1 MNITTKKYSDM
12 VDKASPKSR
21 IGINC
26 LNAFLAGGLICT
38 LGQALTD
45 TYLFVF
51 GMDIKDARCLTSISL
66 VFIAAVLTGLSL
78 YDNIAKFAGAGT
90 LVPITGFSNAVVS
103 PAIEFQ
109 SEGLVMGL
117 GAKMFIIAGP
127 VIVYGTAASVVYG
140 LILSA
145 ANAAG

>member
-1 MNITTKKYSDM
+1 MNITNKRYSDM

-21 IGINC
+21 LRINC
-26 LNAFLAGGLICT
+26 LNAFLVGGLICVS
-38 LGQALTD
+38 GQALTEA
-45 TYLFVF
+45 YRAIFA
-51 GMDIKDARCLTSISL
+51 MDIKDARCLTSISL

-78 YDNIAKFAGAGT
+78 YDNIAKYAGAGT

-140 LILSA
+140 LILCTIDSFA
-145 ANAAG
+145 